1 MAGQPR
7 LEIGGHALPT
17 GGGRG
22 WGGGEGGALAVPPPS
37 VCRRV
42 PSPAPVPLVP
52 PLYLQALLHENFM
65 HADII
70 CCPLFV
76 AAHALLI
83 AVLWYDYFYLREG
96 LILTSAMLNLQVNEV
111 VLVWYG
117 AVPGV
122 FIKCF
127 WYQVYF

>member
-1 MAGQPR
+1 
-7 LEIGGHALPT
+7 
-17 GGGRG
+17 
-22 WGGGEGGALAVPPPS
+22 
-37 VCRRV
+37 
-42 PSPAPVPLVP
+42 
-52 PLYLQALLHENFM
+52 M